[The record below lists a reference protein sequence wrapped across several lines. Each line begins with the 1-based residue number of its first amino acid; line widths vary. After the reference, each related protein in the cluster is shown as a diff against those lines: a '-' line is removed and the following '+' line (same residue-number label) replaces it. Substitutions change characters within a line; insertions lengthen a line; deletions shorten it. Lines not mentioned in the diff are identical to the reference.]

1 TILMNIANVSSQLL
15 AKASSDWNN
24 VQNILSASDLNN
36 PLELLRVQ
44 QWLQEFSTEVELD
57 SGMIKMV
64 KDLLAGIT
72 SKI

>member
-1 TILMNIANVSSQLL
+1 MNIANVSSQLL
-15 AKASSDWNN
+15 ATASSDWNN
-24 VQNILSASDLNN
+24 VQNNLSASDLNN

-44 QWLQEFSTEVELD
+44 QWSQEFSTAVELD
-57 SGMIKMV
+57 SAMIKMV